1 MPILDG
7 REVYRRHE
15 KKLWRMP
22 FFERLRR
29 YSAVCSWKRR
39 TWNVVCLG
47 GSPGGGNPVGGE
59 DPNELFKWDRE
70 ISSGRPPRNGISPVD
85 IRPDTGERVYP
96 RY

>member
-1 MPILDG
+1 M
-7 REVYRRHE
+7 
-15 KKLWRMP
+15 
-22 FFERLRR
+22 
-29 YSAVCSWKRR
+29 
-39 TWNVVCLG
+39 CLG